1 MWVRCC
7 IILHNIILRIEAE
20 NFNQNWRKELYEIWD
35 TAEGAERRQGQEAVQ
50 LGLDGES
57 DEGETELQRAQRQ
70 VLTNG
75 QTWRFHHRVMDDLF
89 NSPTSGAV
97 RRT

>member
-20 NFNQNWRKELYEIWD
+20 NFDQNWREELYEIWD
-35 TAEGAERRQGQEAVQ
+35 TAEGAERRIRREAVQ

-57 DEGETELQRAQRQ
+57 DGEGETELQRAQCQ

-75 QTWRFHHRVMDDLF
+75 QRFRHRVMNDLF

-97 RRT
+97 CHT

>member
-7 IILHNIILRIEAE
+7 IILHNIILRIEAK
-20 NFNQNWRKELYEIWD
+20 NFDQNRCEELYEIWD

-75 QTWRFHHRVMDDLF
+75 QRFRHRVMDDLF

>member
-1 MWVRCC
+1 VKSYTRSG
-7 IILHNIILRIEAE
+7 IQQKGQSIESG
-20 NFNQNWRKELYEIWD
+20 RK
-35 TAEGAERRQGQEAVQ
+35 QVQ

-57 DEGETELQRAQRQ
+57 DGEGETELQRAQRQ

-75 QTWRFHHRVMDDLF
+75 QRFRHRVMNDLF

-97 RRT
+97 CRT